1 VTFAASVPDSSAGT
15 VDFGIGLTLSGVVPK
30 KWVIDNIS
38 GIAPALTASRSG
50 NNGTIIWGANGPFTT
65 SGTFVNTGSVD
76 DTGGSLNLT
85 APDFVNGP
93 GGKVV
98 VTNDGGFSSSGNFRN
113 DGDVDLGPGNRL
125 SVAGNYSQAPGAA
138 LGLGA
143 GGNFS
148 VGSVSVGGTANLGG
162 ALAVGKVAGL
172 KVGPGATASIVTA
185 HAVAGRF
192 KPVSGLGGTGAALV
206 LSYGPMAVT
215 LGPGKAPR

>member
-1 VTFAASVPDSSAGT
+1 
-15 VDFGIGLTLSGVVPK
+15 
-30 KWVIDNIS
+30 VIDNIS